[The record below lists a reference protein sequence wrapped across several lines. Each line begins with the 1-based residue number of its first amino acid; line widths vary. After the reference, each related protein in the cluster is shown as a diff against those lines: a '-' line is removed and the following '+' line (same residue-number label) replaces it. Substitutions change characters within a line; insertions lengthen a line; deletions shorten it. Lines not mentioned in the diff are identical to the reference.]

1 MSGAAA
7 SIVVKDKAGK
17 GDVPANGAALAF
29 PFQLANIQVAFQFT
43 NATSGLLTTL
53 WAPIIMVS
61 SNQVNAM
68 VPSGVAAGIGGGSAT
83 LVVQTTLRLF
93 ANIALSMRTPGF
105 SLCPARAPVKQA
117 CSITMPPRALTR
129 SIRLRTRPREAPLL

>member
-1 MSGAAA
+1 MKDNSAAQLLNLTA
-7 SIVVKDKAGK
+7 EK

-53 WAPIIMVS
+53 WAPIIMAS

-83 LVVQTTLRLF
+83 LVAQ
-93 ANIALSMRTPGF
+93 NN
-105 SLCPARAPVKQA
+105 AP
-117 CSITMPPRALTR
+117 
-129 SIRLRTRPREAPLL
+129 PLLPTLPCQ